1 MKTGSMLVCRPCDCT
16 FDPGTYDECKR
27 KDQRCSSAS
36 RLSFSDL
43 FDISLVLDVGR
54 LCVVVYSLIS
64 VAKVCKGAFIIYLE
78 GGL

>member
-1 MKTGSMLVCRPCDCT
+1 MTVH
-16 FDPGTYDECKR
+16 PGTYDECKR

-54 LCVVVYSLIS
+54 LRVVVYSLIS
-64 VAKVCKGAFIIYLE
+64 VAKVCNCVISAWC
-78 GGL
+78 